1 MGTVARH
8 KILAF
13 VGFTTGGSGGSTT
26 TTYKRIHQFTA
37 FTHNKNPQE
46 YARQYVDEPFQQD
59 DVVGYAPS
67 YDYAVDKNS
76 STDEVQERII
86 TITDEEKLGNNA
98 VVDLLV
104 VDTDSPT
111 YVARQRYYSV
121 IPGTEG
127 DNINVYTYSGTLKA
141 RGKLVAGTAE
151 TSDNWETCT
160 FTPDS

>member
-67 YDYAVDKNS
+67 YDYAFDKNS

>member
-26 TTYKRIHQFTA
+26 TTYKRIHQFTS

-46 YARQYVDEPFQQD
+46 YARQHVDEPFQQD

-67 YDYAVDKNS
+67 YDYAFDKNS
-76 STDEVQERII
+76 SIDEVQQRII
-86 TITDEEKLGNNA
+86 TITDEEKLGDNA

-104 VDTDSPT
+104 VDTDSST

-141 RGKLVAGTAE
+141 RGKLVRGTAS

>member
-46 YARQYVDEPFQQD
+46 YSRQYVDEPFQQD

-67 YDYAVDKNS
+67 YDYAFDKNS

-86 TITDEEKLGNNA
+86 AIIDEEKLGNNA

-104 VDTDSPT
+104 VDTDSST

-141 RGKLVAGTAE
+141 RGKLVQGTAS